1 MMNDQLNTL
10 AMLNVHLDLHPTS
23 EDMLCR
29 FIALGPYRLDF
40 DVLYVVL
47 SLSYFVLLL
56 LLQLNIYI
64 LYSKTL

>member
-1 MMNDQLNTL
+1 MMNDQLNAL

-40 DVLYVVL
+40 DVLYAVL
-47 SLSYFVLLL
+47 
-56 LLQLNIYI
+56 N
-64 LYSKTL
+64 